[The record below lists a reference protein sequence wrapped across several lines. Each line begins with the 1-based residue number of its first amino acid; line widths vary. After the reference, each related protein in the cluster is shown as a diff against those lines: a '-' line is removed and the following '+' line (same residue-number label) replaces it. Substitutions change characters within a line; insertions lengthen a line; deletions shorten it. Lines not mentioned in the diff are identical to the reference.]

1 MWNLYKML
9 NYSNQNKQVSLKSL
23 ANITDS
29 ERNKRNSGGKEYQKY
44 LATVWG
50 RMGSCIGLAES
61 LCCPPE
67 TITTLLFGYTSIQ
80 NKKF

>member
-44 LATVWG
+44 LAT
-50 RMGSCIGLAES
+50 SLLGLLAKIK
-61 LCCPPE
+61 CKN
-67 TITTLLFGYTSIQ
+67 T
-80 NKKF
+80 